1 MAVGVD
7 TTGTEVDTTGTGV
20 DTTGTGADTT
30 GTGVD
35 TTGTG
40 VDTTGT
46 GGCSCEVAVGCV
58 LPVVKHTHTD
68 ITETVYTCVLVH
80 FHPGLGLPHSTEG
93 YLSNGGYEHSR
104 ESVELPTDLLVKL
117 TCHSM
122 PGIVYLQIFKFTKL
136 VRVKNTVPILIIV
149 NVSRMGG
156 YFFMSDWAQN
166 GWAWLIVRIA

>member
-1 MAVGVD
+1 MAVGV
-7 TTGTEVDTTGTGV
+7 
-20 DTTGTGADTT
+20 DTT

-46 GGCSCEVAVGCV
+46 GVNVTGIGGWGPPGVDCSCEGAVDNTGTGGCSWEGAVGCV

-104 ESVELPTDLLVKL
+104 ESVELQTDLHCE
-117 TCHSM
+117 TH
-122 PGIVYLQIFKFTKL
+122 
-136 VRVKNTVPILIIV
+136 
-149 NVSRMGG
+149 
-156 YFFMSDWAQN
+156 MSFHARDS
-166 GWAWLIVRIA
+166 LSSDL